1 MTSAAQVSVS
11 GDTLSVSELRVVRGG
26 RQVLDHVALSAR
38 ASQVT
43 ALVGPN
49 GAGKSTVLKACL
61 GLLPIAGGRAQLGA
75 DDLLA
80 MPRAVRA
87 RRIAYVPQRSQLSAG
102 LLVRDVVAMGRY
114 AHRGPLTR
122 PSAADLTAVDSAL
135 SASDATMF
143 ADRRFDQLSTGEA
156 QRVLIARALATGA
169 GTILMDEPTAGLDLG
184 HALALLGLIRRLA
197 GEGRTVLVVLHHLDE
212 VREVADHVVLL
223 VGGRVLGDGAA
234 DVVLTV
240 DVLRS
245 VFGVEARPGG
255 VRWSLAE
262 GAR

>member
-1 MTSAAQVSVS
+1 MTSAAR
-11 GDTLSVSELRVVRGG
+11 GDTLRVGDLLVVRGG
-26 RQVLDHVALSAR
+26 RQVLDRVSFSAS
-38 ASQVT
+38 AGQVT

-61 GLLPIAGGRAQLGA
+61 GLLSVAGGSAQLGT

-80 MPRAVRA
+80 LPRAVRA
-87 RRIAYVPQRSQLSAG
+87 RRIAYVPQRSQLAAG

-122 PSAADLTAVDSAL
+122 PTAADVSAVDA
-135 SASDATMF
+135 AMAATDAKAF

-212 VREVADHVVLL
+212 VRDVADHVVLL
-223 VGGRVLGDGAA
+223 VAGRVHGDGAT
-234 DVVLTV
+234 DGVLSAEA
-240 DVLRS
+240 LRA

-262 GAR
+262 GVR

>member
-1 MTSAAQVSVS
+1 MSNGAMS
-11 GDTLSVSELRVVRGG
+11 GEALVVSELAVVRGG
-26 RQVLDHVALSAR
+26 RRVVDGVTFTAPAG
-38 ASQVT
+38 QVT

-61 GLLPIAGGRAQLGA
+61 GLLPVAGGGARLGA

-80 MPRAVRA
+80 LPRTARA
-87 RRIAYVPQRSQLSAG
+87 RRIAYVPQRSLLAAG
-102 LLVRDVVAMGRY
+102 LAVRDVVGMGRY

-122 PSAADLTAVDSAL
+122 PTVTDIAAVDAAL
-135 SASDATMF
+135 AATDAMVF

-156 QRVLIARALATGA
+156 QRVLVARALATGA

-197 GEGRTVLVVLHHLDE
+197 ADGRTMLVVLHHLDE
-212 VREVADHVVLL
+212 VREVADHAVLL
-223 VGGRVLGDGAA
+223 DAGRVRGDG
-234 DVVLTV
+234 TV
-240 DVLRS
+240 DTVLSAEALRA
-245 VFGVEARPGG
+245 VFGVETRPGG
-255 VRWSLAE
+255 VRWTLAE